1 MRWMNSGEILL
12 NKRISF
18 ITEGGE
24 YDEDG
29 FPILGGEV
37 EYYTC
42 WSNVKRLSF
51 KEFYSSYTTNS
62 EVVDS
67 FRVRKC
73 KKIDSIDSKTY
84 KIKYNNKTYNIIY
97 INPDPEGNS
106 MYVDFKGELINE

>member
-1 MRWMNSGEILL
+1 MDEKVVL

-18 ITEGGE
+18 VSEGKA

-29 FPILGGEV
+29 FPINNGEV
-37 EYYTC
+37 VYYSC

-51 KEFYSSYTTNS
+51 KEFYSAYTTNS
-62 EVVDS
+62 KIVDS

-84 KIKYNNKTYNIIY
+84 KIKYNNKLYNIIY
-97 INPDPEGNS
+97 INPDPKGDF
-106 MYVDFKGELINE
+106 MWVDFKGELVNE

>member
-1 MRWMNSGEILL
+1 MSEILL

-18 ITEGGE
+18 INSETNEDE
-24 YDEDG
+24 FDEDG
-29 FPILGGEV
+29 FPLPKQDSI
-37 EYYTC
+37 YYTC

-51 KEFYSSYTTNS
+51 KEFYSAKTDNS
-62 EVVDS
+62 KIVDS

-97 INPDPEGNS
+97 INPDSNGDL
-106 MYVDFKGELINE
+106 MWVDFKGELING

>member
-1 MRWMNSGEILL
+1 MDFNLD
-12 NKRISF
+12 KRISF
-18 ITEGGE
+18 ISESGG

-29 FPILGGEV
+29 FPIEGGEL
-37 EYYTC
+37 EYYSC

-51 KEFYSSYTTNS
+51 KEFYSAKTDNS
-62 EVVDS
+62 KIVDS

-97 INPDPEGNS
+97 INPDSNGDY